1 MAKLVAK
8 LLDEN
13 QLGFD
18 RIVQH
23 HYFSGKDCPQTM
35 RTEGYWEHFLEL
47 VKAEYQMLMYKKMGF
62 KFEFTSKDTNYVNN
76 LGRVINRDKTTTIN
90 AHYIIKV
97 YDSEGNTLEKEFQT
111 VIPPEI
117 VFV

>member
-1 MAKLVAK
+1 
-8 LLDEN
+8 
-13 QLGFD
+13 
-18 RIVQH
+18 
-23 HYFSGKDCPQTM
+23 
-35 RTEGYWEHFLEL
+35 
-47 VKAEYQMLMYKKMGF
+47 MGF

-76 LGRVINRDKTTTIN
+76 LGRVINRDKTTAIN
-90 AHYIIKV
+90 AGYIIKV